1 MYASKEFSFLV
12 YEFLIKNRQGLDM
25 ELNELSTLYNE
36 IVYVYFLIGMTNI
49 QTVVFNK
56 TILELGLVSR
66 CKNDVLVFYYQ
77 FRAILSD
84 DF

>member
-25 ELNELSTLYNE
+25 EWNELSTLYNE
-36 IVYVYFLIGMTNI
+36 IVCVYFLFGMTNI
-49 QTVVFNK
+49 QTVVLNK

-77 FRAILSD
+77 FGGAITNV
-84 DF
+84 